1 MSPTPLAPA
10 LVARALERARPELW
24 GLDQAAFSRVVETTI
39 ARAAA
44 DDGPGFDPSRCVES
58 LHLGD
63 LALAAACAAGHE
75 RAWDHFVRE
84 YRPALYRAAAAIDAE
99 NGREL
104 ADSLY
109 AELFGIPDDG
119 GERRSLFRYFSGR
132 SKLATWLRAVLA
144 QRHVDLLRARR
155 RLTSLPEDDTL
166 AAPRSTS
173 SAPEHAR
180 FARLIELVFTAAV
193 AALGDRDRLRLSL
206 YYVRDLTLA
215 EIGRLLREHEGT
227 VSRHLSRTRKDLRAA
242 MEVRL
247 RDEHG
252 LDPGG
257 IEDCFRAVLDD
268 AGELDLARA
277 IGVVPEGGYGKNHA
291 RDRSS

>member
-1 MSPTPLAPA
+1 MSPAPLAPA
-10 LVARALERARPELW
+10 ELARAYDRARAEQW
-24 GLDQAAFSRVVETTI
+24 GLDAAAFGRVLEASL

-44 DDGPGFDPSRCVES
+44 DDGPAFDAARCIDS
-58 LHLGD
+58 LHLEE
-63 LALAAACAAGHE
+63 LALAAGCAAGHE

-84 YRPALYRAAAAIDAE
+84 YRPAIYRAAAAIDGE
-99 NGREL
+99 GGREL
-104 ADSLY
+104 ADGLY
-109 AELFGIPDDG
+109 ADLFGVDSDG

-144 QRHVDLLRARR
+144 QRHIDGLRARR

-166 AAPRSTS
+166 PAAAPVRSA
-173 SAPEHAR
+173 APEHAR

-215 EIGRLLREHEGT
+215 QIGRLLREHEGT
-227 VSRHLSRTRKDLRAA
+227 VSRHLARTRRDLRAS
-242 MEVRL
+242 MEIRL

-252 LDPGG
+252 LDPRG
-257 IEDCFRAVLDD
+257 IDDCFRAVLDD

-277 IGVVPEGGYGKNHA
+277 IGAVPEGRQAPPEGG
-291 RDRSS
+291 